1 MKQPKAREFKE
12 LNKDDIVL
20 PTEKIKKPARAA
32 VAIDSK
38 KVRTMQDDRVTFTE
52 EQIRS
57 EASRCL
63 SCGRSVVDPNKCI
76 GCGICTTKCEFDA
89 IHLKRVR
96 PQNSKMIPAEDK
108 FKAIGPYAAKR
119 QVKIIKKSL
128 TEKNAEVA
136 EILPKNTDIPESENG
151 RYTRGTAVAL
161 NARAYLYDNDFE
173 NCAIW
178 CDKLINSTE
187 YGTYALEQ
195 DYKKLFHDQSCC
207 YGPESIMT
215 IEFATLGGIDNIVR
229 SWNNFNAFVPQSI
242 GNKGVTTQ
250 SPTQELVDTYRKL
263 DGSVADDTDYE
274 KRDKRF
280 EATIAYN
287 NCTVDIP
294 EAKTLSLAG
303 SEGTGKGTYQVF
315 TKASDAGRSR
325 YPTGISTSLKF
336 LSSAWMLI
344 SVSISNPVER
354 IGKLL
359 TNS

>member
-1 MKQPKAREFKE
+1 MSIHRFVNKGQTLTIHRNTREFKE

-128 TEKNAEVA
+128 TEK
-136 EILPKNTDIPESENG
+136 
-151 RYTRGTAVAL
+151 
-161 NARAYLYDNDFE
+161 
-173 NCAIW
+173 
-178 CDKLINSTE
+178 
-187 YGTYALEQ
+187 
-195 DYKKLFHDQSCC
+195 KK
-207 YGPESIMT
+207 
-215 IEFATLGGIDNIVR
+215 
-229 SWNNFNAFVPQSI
+229 
-242 GNKGVTTQ
+242 
-250 SPTQELVDTYRKL
+250 
-263 DGSVADDTDYE
+263 
-274 KRDKRF
+274 
-280 EATIAYN
+280 
-287 NCTVDIP
+287 
-294 EAKTLSLAG
+294 
-303 SEGTGKGTYQVF
+303 
-315 TKASDAGRSR
+315 
-325 YPTGISTSLKF
+325 
-336 LSSAWMLI
+336 
-344 SVSISNPVER
+344 
-354 IGKLL
+354 
-359 TNS
+359 